1 LRLVPADIQRWC
13 FVASAFQAWKA
24 LVGSGKPILAFLFKL
39 YNPEHFDFMM
49 MVGWVGWLLKAF
61 LFLMA

>member
-1 LRLVPADIQRWC
+1 MAL
-13 FVASAFQAWKA
+13 AFQAWKA